1 MIRLLSKD
9 TIDKIAA
16 GEVIERPESVVK
28 ELLDNAIDSG
38 ADKISVEIRGGGTE
52 LIRVTDNGC
61 GIEGSE
67 IRTAFLRHATSK
79 LRTAEDLRHIR
90 TMGFR
95 GEALASIGAVSKTE
109 LISRTREAI
118 SGFHYELAGGEE
130 KGFSEVGAPEG
141 TTVVV
146 RDLFYNVPARKE
158 FLRSAASEGAAV
170 TDMVEKAALCHPE
183 IAFTYIMDRRT
194 VFAAPGSGRPL
205 EVIYKIYGRD
215 ISMNL
220 LELDCSFPET
230 GIRLRGLIGKP
241 VISRARRD
249 MEIYFVNGRYIRS
262 RVIERAIEEG
272 YGGHMMQHRFP
283 FVLLYIDMD
292 PELTDVNVHPKKMEV
307 RFSDEASVFEAVS
320 SGIRKRLREEEL
332 IIEAGPGREDKKRDE
347 KAVQALRGISGAS
360 GPVSRA
366 EPFEER
372 KQQFMFREGDQE
384 AFPGNRRQS
393 FMFNEVS
400 PDRAAA
406 EQAPAEQGLTE
417 QSSAGQSSA
426 GQILAAQ
433 DQAGKKPAEPSEDER
448 QSLFPDDGPVEQLEL
463 PKEVFLSEK
472 AYPQFRMIGQ
482 VFGTYWI
489 IEYDGY
495 MYMIDQHA
503 AHEKV
508 NYERLM
514 ERVRNRKAA
523 SQYIYPPT
531 MMSLSAAEAEA
542 VEKSREV
549 FAELGYEIEEA
560 GGREIIV
567 RAVPSDLP
575 ELSRKELL
583 SEIIASLC
591 ETGGSMAPEILRD
604 RIASMSCKAAVK
616 GNSEL
621 SEAEMRALIGELLS
635 LEDPY
640 NCPHGR
646 PTIARWSRYDLDK
659 IFKRIV

>member
-1 MIRLLSKD
+1 MIRLLSKE

-61 GIEGSE
+61 GIEGGE

-79 LRTAEDLRHIR
+79 LQSAEDLRHIR

-95 GEALASIGAVSKTE
+95 GEALASISAVSRTE
-109 LISRTREAI
+109 LISRTRESI
-118 SGFHYELAGGEE
+118 SGFRYEMAGGEE
-130 KGFSEVGAPEG
+130 KEFSEIGAPEG

-170 TDMVEKAALCHPE
+170 TDMAEKAALCHPE

-194 VFAAPGSGRPL
+194 VFATPGSGKPL

-220 LELDCSFPET
+220 LELDFAVPET
-230 GIRLRGLIGKP
+230 GIRLHGLIGKP

-332 IIEAGPGREDKKRDE
+332 IIEAGAEREEKRKKE
-347 KAVQALRGISGAS
+347 GSALALSNISGAS

-372 KQQFMFREGDQE
+372 KQQFMFREEE
-384 AFPGNRRQS
+384 AFPKNGRKS
-393 FMFNEVS
+393 FMFMEAA
-400 PDRAAA
+400 PDQAAA
-406 EQAPAEQGLTE
+406 EQVPEGQSLIE
-417 QSSAGQSSA
+417 QSLAGQSSS
-426 GQILAAQ
+426 GQNLAAQ
-433 DQAGKKPAEPSEDER
+433 DQAGKKPAEASKDER
-448 QSLFPDDGPVEQLEL
+448 RPVFPDDGPVEQMEL

-523 SQYIYPPT
+523 SQYIYPPI

-542 VEKSREV
+542 VEKSMEV

-591 ETGGSMAPEILRD
+591 EAGGSMAPEILRD

-635 LEDPY
+635 LQDPY

>member
-1 MIRLLSKD
+1 MIRLLSKE

-61 GIEGSE
+61 GIEGGE

-79 LRTAEDLRHIR
+79 LQSAEDLRHIR

-95 GEALASIGAVSKTE
+95 GEALASISAVSRTE
-109 LISRTREAI
+109 LISRTRESI
-118 SGFHYELAGGEE
+118 SGFRYEMAGGEE
-130 KGFSEVGAPEG
+130 KEFSEIGAPEG

-170 TDMVEKAALCHPE
+170 TDMAEKAALCHPE

-194 VFAAPGSGRPL
+194 VFATPGSGKPL

-220 LELDCSFPET
+220 LELDFAVPET
-230 GIRLRGLIGKP
+230 GIRLHGLIGKP

-332 IIEAGPGREDKKRDE
+332 IIEAGAEREEKRKKE
-347 KAVQALRGISGAS
+347 GSALALSNISGAS

-372 KQQFMFREGDQE
+372 KQQFMFREEE
-384 AFPGNRRQS
+384 AFPKNGRKS
-393 FMFNEVS
+393 FMFMEAA
-400 PDRAAA
+400 PDQAAA
-406 EQAPAEQGLTE
+406 EQVPEGQSLIE
-417 QSSAGQSSA
+417 QSLAGQSSS
-426 GQILAAQ
+426 GQNLAAQ
-433 DQAGKKPAEPSEDER
+433 DQAGKKPAEPSKDER
-448 QSLFPDDGPVEQLEL
+448 RPVFPDDGPVEQLEL

-523 SQYIYPPT
+523 SQYIYPPI

-542 VEKSREV
+542 VENSMEV

-591 ETGGSMAPEILRD
+591 EAGGSMAPEILRD

-635 LEDPY
+635 LQDPY

>member
-1 MIRLLSKD
+1 MIRLLSKE

-61 GIEGSE
+61 GIEGGE

-79 LRTAEDLRHIR
+79 LQSAEDLRHIR

-95 GEALASIGAVSKTE
+95 GEALASISAVSRTE
-109 LISRTREAI
+109 LISRTRESI
-118 SGFHYELAGGEE
+118 SGFRYEMAGGEE
-130 KGFSEVGAPEG
+130 KEFSEIGAPEG

-170 TDMVEKAALCHPE
+170 TDMTEKAALCHPE

-194 VFAAPGSGRPL
+194 VFATPGSGKPL

-220 LELDCSFPET
+220 LELDFAVPET
-230 GIRLRGLIGKP
+230 GIRLHGLIGKP

-332 IIEAGPGREDKKRDE
+332 IIEAGAEREEKRKKE
-347 KAVQALRGISGAS
+347 GSALALSNISGAS

-372 KQQFMFREGDQE
+372 KQQFMFREEE
-384 AFPGNRRQS
+384 AFPKNGRQS
-393 FMFNEVS
+393 FMFMEAA
-400 PDRAAA
+400 PDQAAA
-406 EQAPAEQGLTE
+406 EQVPEGQSLTE
-417 QSSAGQSSA
+417 RSLAGQSSS
-426 GQILAAQ
+426 GQSLAAQ
-433 DQAGKKPAEPSEDER
+433 DQAGKKPAEASKDER
-448 QSLFPDDGPVEQLEL
+448 RPVFPDDGPVEQLEL

-523 SQYIYPPT
+523 SQYIYPPI

-542 VEKSREV
+542 VENSMEV

-575 ELSRKELL
+575 ELSRKGLL

-591 ETGGSMAPEILRD
+591 EAGGSMAPEILRD

-635 LEDPY
+635 LQDPY

>member
-1 MIRLLSKD
+1 MIRLLSKE

-61 GIEGSE
+61 GIEGGE

-79 LRTAEDLRHIR
+79 LQSAEDLRHIR

-95 GEALASIGAVSKTE
+95 GEALASISAVSRTE
-109 LISRTREAI
+109 LISRTRESI
-118 SGFHYELAGGEE
+118 SGFRYEMAGGEE
-130 KGFSEVGAPEG
+130 KEFSEIGAPEG

-170 TDMVEKAALCHPE
+170 TDMTEKAALCHPE

-194 VFAAPGSGRPL
+194 VFATPGGGKPL

-220 LELDCSFPET
+220 LELDFAVPET
-230 GIRLRGLIGKP
+230 GIRLHGLIGKP

-332 IIEAGPGREDKKRDE
+332 IIEAGAEREEKRKKE
-347 KAVQALRGISGAS
+347 GSALALSNISGAS

-372 KQQFMFREGDQE
+372 KQQFMFREEE
-384 AFPGNRRQS
+384 AFPKNGRKS
-393 FMFNEVS
+393 FMFMEAA
-400 PDRAAA
+400 PDQAAA
-406 EQAPAEQGLTE
+406 EQVPEGQSLTE
-417 QSSAGQSSA
+417 RSLAGQSSS
-426 GQILAAQ
+426 GQSLAAQ
-433 DQAGKKPAEPSEDER
+433 DQAGKKPAEASKDER
-448 QSLFPDDGPVEQLEL
+448 RPVFPDDGPVEQLEL

-514 ERVRNRKAA
+514 ERVRNRRAA
-523 SQYIYPPT
+523 SQYIYPPI

-542 VEKSREV
+542 VENSMEV

-591 ETGGSMAPEILRD
+591 EAGGSMAPEILRD

-635 LEDPY
+635 LQDPY

-646 PTIARWSRYDLDK
+646 PTIARWSKYDLDK

>member
-1 MIRLLSKD
+1 MIRLLSKE

-61 GIEGSE
+61 GIEGGE

-79 LRTAEDLRHIR
+79 LQSAEDLRHIR

-95 GEALASIGAVSKTE
+95 GEALASISAVSRTE
-109 LISRTREAI
+109 LISRTRESI
-118 SGFHYELAGGEE
+118 SGFRYEMAGGEE
-130 KGFSEVGAPEG
+130 KEFSEIGAPEG

-194 VFAAPGSGRPL
+194 VFATPGSGKPL

-220 LELDCSFPET
+220 LELDFAVPET
-230 GIRLRGLIGKP
+230 GIRLHGLIGKP

-332 IIEAGPGREDKKRDE
+332 IIEAGAEREEKRKKE
-347 KAVQALRGISGAS
+347 GSAPALSNISGAS

-372 KQQFMFREGDQE
+372 KQQFMFRKEE
-384 AFPGNRRQS
+384 AFPKDGRKS
-393 FMFNEVS
+393 FMFMEAA
-400 PDRAAA
+400 PDQAAA
-406 EQAPAEQGLTE
+406 EQVPEGQSLTE
-417 QSSAGQSSA
+417 RSLAGQSSS
-426 GQILAAQ
+426 GQNLSAQ
-433 DQAGKKPAEPSEDER
+433 DQAGKKPAEPSKDER
-448 QSLFPDDGPVEQLEL
+448 RPVFPDDGPVEQLEL

-514 ERVRNRKAA
+514 ERVRNRRAA
-523 SQYIYPPT
+523 SQYIYPPI

-542 VEKSREV
+542 VEKSMEV

-591 ETGGSMAPEILRD
+591 EAGGSMAPEILRD

-635 LEDPY
+635 LQDPY

>member
-1 MIRLLSKD
+1 MIRLLSKE

-61 GIEGSE
+61 GIEGGE

-79 LRTAEDLRHIR
+79 LQSAEDLRHIR

-95 GEALASIGAVSKTE
+95 GEALASISAVSRTE
-109 LISRTREAI
+109 LISRTRESI
-118 SGFHYELAGGEE
+118 SGFRYEMAGGEE
-130 KGFSEVGAPEG
+130 KEFSEIGAPEG

-170 TDMVEKAALCHPE
+170 TDMAEKAALCHPE

-194 VFAAPGSGRPL
+194 VFATPGSGKPL

-220 LELDCSFPET
+220 LELDFAVPET
-230 GIRLRGLIGKP
+230 GIRLHGLIGKP

-332 IIEAGPGREDKKRDE
+332 IIEAGAEREEKRKKE
-347 KAVQALRGISGAS
+347 GSALALSNISGAS

-372 KQQFMFREGDQE
+372 KQQFMFREEE
-384 AFPGNRRQS
+384 AFPKNGRKS
-393 FMFNEVS
+393 FMFMEAA
-400 PDRAAA
+400 PDQAAA
-406 EQAPAEQGLTE
+406 EQVPEGQSLIE
-417 QSSAGQSSA
+417 QSLAGQSSS
-426 GQILAAQ
+426 GQNLAAQ
-433 DQAGKKPAEPSEDER
+433 DQAGKKPAEPSKDER
-448 QSLFPDDGPVEQLEL
+448 RPVFPDDGPVEQLEL

-523 SQYIYPPT
+523 SQYIYPPI

-542 VEKSREV
+542 VEKSMEV

-591 ETGGSMAPEILRD
+591 EAGGSMAPEILRD

-635 LEDPY
+635 LQDPY

>member
-118 SGFHYELAGGEE
+118 SGFRYELAGGEE

-194 VFAAPGSGRPL
+194 VFATPGSGRPL

-230 GIRLRGLIGKP
+230 GIRLCGLIGKP

-292 PELTDVNVHPKKMEV
+292 PELTDVNVHPKKMEM
-307 RFSDEASVFEAVS
+307 RFSNEASVFEAVS

-332 IIEAGPGREDKKRDE
+332 IIEAGAEREEKR
-347 KAVQALRGISGAS
+347 GT
-360 GPVSRA
+360 
-366 EPFEER
+366 R
-372 KQQFMFREGDQE
+372 KPYR
-384 AFPGNRRQS
+384 
-393 FMFNEVS
+393 
-400 PDRAAA
+400 
-406 EQAPAEQGLTE
+406 
-417 QSSAGQSSA
+417 
-426 GQILAAQ
+426 
-433 DQAGKKPAEPSEDER
+433 PSE
-448 QSLFPDDGPVEQLEL
+448 
-463 PKEVFLSEK
+463 
-472 AYPQFRMIGQ
+472 A
-482 VFGTYWI
+482 
-489 IEYDGY
+489 
-495 MYMIDQHA
+495 
-503 AHEKV
+503 
-508 NYERLM
+508 
-514 ERVRNRKAA
+514 
-523 SQYIYPPT
+523 
-531 MMSLSAAEAEA
+531 
-542 VEKSREV
+542 
-549 FAELGYEIEEA
+549 
-560 GGREIIV
+560 
-567 RAVPSDLP
+567 
-575 ELSRKELL
+575 
-583 SEIIASLC
+583 
-591 ETGGSMAPEILRD
+591 
-604 RIASMSCKAAVK
+604 
-616 GNSEL
+616 
-621 SEAEMRALIGELLS
+621 
-635 LEDPY
+635 
-640 NCPHGR
+640 
-646 PTIARWSRYDLDK
+646 
-659 IFKRIV
+659 